1 MTPLEG
7 VLCSSCGESIPG
19 RHFHGEA
26 GLRCVLCEHTAPPFQ
41 QAVAFGAYAG
51 ALRDLVHLFKYQ
63 QVHSAGPLLGRFVA
77 SALSRVDLRENFLL
91 IPVPLSREKRSSR
104 GFNQAEEIA
113 RNFLRVLPASSIQIN
128 TGTLIRTRET
138 ASQTG
143 LTRPQR
149 QSNLRGAFAVKHPE
163 RVRGRSVLI
172 VDDVMTTGATASEC
186 ARVLLRA
193 GASQVFVVTVAR
205 AIKNGKGEGLPASM
219 AGAHQEGPLGHA

>member
-1 MTPLEG
+1 MCPLEG
-7 VLCSSCGESIPG
+7 ILCSVCGESVPG
-19 RHFHGEA
+19 RHFHGET
-26 GLRCVLCEHTAPPFQ
+26 GPRCGLCERTAPPFH

-51 ALRDLVHLFKYQ
+51 ALRDLVHIFKYQ

-77 SALSRVDLRENFLL
+77 GALSRVRLPENLL
-91 IPVPLSREKRSSR
+91 LMPVPLSREKQSSR

-113 RNFLRVLPASSIQIN
+113 RNFLRFPAAGSIQLD
-128 TGTLIRTRET
+128 TAALIRTRET

-149 QSNLRGAFAVKHPE
+149 QSNLRGAFAVKYPE

-186 ARVLLRA
+186 AQVLLRA

-205 AIKNGKGEGLPASM
+205 AIKNANGEGLLAKA
-219 AGAHQEGPLGHA
+219 AGAHREGPLGHA